1 MEISD
6 RIEVLEED
14 VANTKKEIQE
24 ILINI
29 RVILLEAQNPIKDI
43 NSEALNLEDES
54 ETPPADKDKA
64 KEEVKPDDS
73 R

>member
-14 VANTKKEIQE
+14 VVKTKKELQE

-43 NSEALNLEDES
+43 NTEALNLENELEAS
-54 ETPPADKDKA
+54 PENNDKH